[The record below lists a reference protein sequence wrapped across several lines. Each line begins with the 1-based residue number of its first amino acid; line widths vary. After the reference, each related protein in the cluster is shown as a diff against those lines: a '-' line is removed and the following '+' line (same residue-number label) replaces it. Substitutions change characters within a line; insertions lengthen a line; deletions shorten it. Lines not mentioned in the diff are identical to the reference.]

1 MTTDHNP
8 PAPATRAARRRQAVA
23 DTVRRL
29 ATLAHES
36 RRWARLADVEREIGP
51 ISKRRLAHPCP
62 SRQALLRPL
71 TRSRRPR
78 VGGPSEGV
86 AGGGSELEGKLP
98 ADQPVLQKALPIR
111 YEFPSDPITYG
122 CSPIPQT
129 S

>member
-29 ATLAHES
+29 ATVAHES

-51 ISKRRLAHPCP
+51 ISKRRLRTLVRHAKLSCAR
-62 SRQALLRPL
+62 SRAL

-78 VGGPSEGV
+78 VGGPSEG
-86 AGGGSELEGKLP
+86 GGGGGPSW
-98 ADQPVLQKALPIR
+98 KAS
-111 YEFPSDPITYG
+111 FPLT
-122 CSPIPQT
+122 T
-129 S
+129 LL